1 MANEQLRVTLAT
13 AANKPAINKT
23 RESCSKGKYS
33 SSSPF
38 SYSLN
43 LIFPFM
49 NAINSNVYAG
59 WCSAHLGELALAEG
73 HKSAEAGAD
82 GARESK
88 IKWISNWF
96 KENLTLRLSSCVFAP
111 PNGRSI
117 GAIVAPTR
125 HVERLINH
133 LNVLKLIKKEHTLWQ
148 LPNLNAHPHHI
159 MPAKSIKSFVSFEP
173 RWQRQKPQGRVEA
186 VELWA
191 ETSSSERVQFSR
203 SQLVA
208 VESFVIN

>member
-1 MANEQLRVTLAT
+1 MANELRVTLAT

-117 GAIVAPTR
+117 GAIVAHTR

-159 MPAKSIKSFVSFEP
+159 TSCPRNQSNHLSRLSRDGNDRSHKVVLKLLSCEWRQVQAKE
-173 RWQRQKPQGRVEA
+173 
-186 VELWA
+186 
-191 ETSSSERVQFSR
+191 SSSAPANWWQSKV
-203 SQLVA
+203 L
-208 VESFVIN
+208 